1 MQWPCH
7 SALLTPVASLTSEFM
22 ISLPKEVAS
31 SLLRL
36 SDLSTDVVQQISE
49 ALDGLPISS
58 NQAKDILAKIESLPD
73 SLGLG
78 ENKASIARTIQ
89 SLHMTYAQSESKA
102 DKFLR
107 DLSDAVVRATHQIDE
122 QKRTKLESSVRTL
135 LSIKSLQVA
144 HKSALLQIAYERVF
158 ASARI
163 ITDVRPVFTEEID
176 GLASA
181 LIIHNLKIEY
191 WESGE
196 PKEFYVALDAKD
208 IQSML
213 NQVERAKLKEIRL
226 RNEIDGK
233 LKTKLFDS
241 SGDAQ

>member
-1 MQWPCH
+1 
-7 SALLTPVASLTSEFM
+7 M

-31 SLLRL
+31 SFLKLA
-36 SDLSTDVVQQISE
+36 DLSPDTIQRISE
-49 ALDGLPISS
+49 VLDGLPISS
-58 NQAKDILAKIESLPD
+58 NQAKDILIRIESLPD
-73 SLGLG
+73 SLGLS
-78 ENKASIARTIQ
+78 ETKASLARAIQ

-102 DKFLR
+102 NNFLR
-107 DLSDAVVRATHQIDE
+107 ELSDAVVRATNQIDE

-176 GLASA
+176 SLASA

-213 NQVERAKLKEIRL
+213 NQMNRAKLKENRL
-226 RNEIDGK
+226 RTEIEEK